1 MADYKNIG
9 FGWLMALM
17 LALTSCGGGDSAPSD
32 EQPPDNQPQPQAPAK
47 AVGTLPANGEPCSDF
62 EEIAGEATRISVLF
76 QWNSAASAEDYTLNV
91 LENQTVVSSQSTK
104 SLSASVTLDRGKTYT
119 WSVETSNEAGE
130 TTGDTYSFTTPGVPI
145 GNYAPYAAEISV
157 VFDAGSLQIQV
168 SWEGSDEDG
177 DELSYDVSITEN
189 ESLLFEDF
197 DLSANSIAP
206 ITYNPSSTYGIE
218 VVSKDGSG
226 NFSISRISATAP
238 N

>member
-1 MADYKNIG
+1 MMALYKNIG
-9 FGWLMALM
+9 FGLLMALM
-17 LALTSCGGGDSAPSD
+17 LVLASCGGGDSAPSD
-32 EQPPDNQPQPQAPAK
+32 EQPPDNQSQAPAK

-91 LENQTVVSSQSTK
+91 LENQTVVSSQDTK

-119 WSVETSNEAGE
+119 WLVQTSNEVGE

-157 VFDAGSLQIQV
+157 VFDAGFLEMQV

-226 NFSISRISATAP
+226 NFSISRISVTAP
-238 N
+238 D